1 MSMPPPPPS
10 STTSETSRKRKRS
23 GPASSSAASSGSSRS
38 KFPAATRDRVKSLNG
53 DTCWHCGSTPVDVCH
68 VIAQKNSQFDEAKSA
83 GLINF
88 DSLDDVANGIPLC
101 PLCHRNYDAVMN
113 PGFIFLPTDVAFFK
127 TFESADFRRRK
138 DRYALTQMPVPRLS
152 PTAEEYRLH
161 CVSKGMVEQDSHGGL
176 YQAYVLNDY
185 FHRGPCRAGPPPD
198 RLGTFFEAKT
208 WNGDPMAALNRAFVT
223 LPKPPGFP
231 LALRQQLFELQQ
243 MYLLHD
249 TTYMGDNTVLDGS
262 VFHFPPGD
270 TEHDADSRTS
280 NDDIA
285 DSAIDAGSEGQAGQK
300 GPRGP
305 VPGGNGDP
313 PQTKHSQQ
321 QQQQQL
327 ELQIL
332 TPQSSQ
338 KCEANIDPETTIA
351 AHPDACQQ
359 SPNATPTKKRALSE
373 SSSEVVHLEH
383 GAWFKRR
390 KTKKRAP
397 SSCNSPYGR
406 FNGKDIWRWGPMQTA
421 QDAVDF
427 YQKVAKL

>member
-1 MSMPPPPPS
+1 MPPPPPS
-10 STTSETSRKRKRS
+10 STTSKTSGKHKRS
-23 GPASSSAASSGSSRS
+23 RPASSSAASGSSSRS
-38 KFPAATRDRVKSLNG
+38 RFLAATRDRVKSLNG

-101 PLCHRNYDAVMN
+101 PLCHRNYDTVMK
-113 PGFIFLPTDVAFFK
+113 PGFIFLPTDVSFFK
-127 TFESADFRRRK
+127 TFETADFQRRK

-161 CVSKGMVEQDSHGGL
+161 CISKGMVEQDSHGGL
-176 YQAYVLNDY
+176 YQAYVLSDY
-185 FHRGPCRAGPPPD
+185 FYRGPCRIGPPPD

-208 WNGDPMAALNRAFVT
+208 WYGDPMAALNRAFIT

-231 LALRQQLFELQQ
+231 LPLRQQLFELQQ

-249 TTYMGDNTVLDGS
+249 TTYMDDNTVLNAS
-262 VFHFPPGD
+262 RFHSPPGD
-270 TEHDADSRTS
+270 TEHRADSRTS
-280 NDDIA
+280 NSDVV
-285 DSAIDAGSEGQAGQK
+285 DSSMDLGSEGQAGQ
-300 GPRGP
+300 RGP
-305 VPGGNGDP
+305 GGAVPGGNRDP
-313 PQTKHSQQ
+313 PQTKQFQ

-327 ELQIL
+327 EPQIL

-338 KCEANIDPETTIA
+338 KCKANIDPETTTEV
-351 AHPDACQQ
+351 HPDACQQ
-359 SPNATPTKKRALSE
+359 PPNAPLTKKRALSE
-373 SSSEVVHLEH
+373 SSSEVVHLDH

-397 SSCNSPYGR
+397 SPCNSPYGR
-406 FNGKDIWRWGPMQTA
+406 FNRKDIWRWGPTQTA